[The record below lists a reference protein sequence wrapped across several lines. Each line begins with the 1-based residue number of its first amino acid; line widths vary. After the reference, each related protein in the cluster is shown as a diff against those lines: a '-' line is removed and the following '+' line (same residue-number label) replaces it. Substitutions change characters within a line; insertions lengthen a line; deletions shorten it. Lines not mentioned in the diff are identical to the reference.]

1 MEFNLFTFR
10 LLIFGII
17 FLIKFI
23 RNYILNPTLKNFYRA
38 EYEADPEITLQS
50 LALKYGFEVED
61 LGDTSS
67 WAKSLPLVVPTEIVA
82 APTKPSKEP
91 EESDEL
97 RNNIL
102 EFKRN
107 VVKES
112 LTRLKMAGT
121 METKELKELAT
132 VVDIVD
138 KSLRST
144 ADSNNI
150 NVLIQN
156 IINKYGDDV

>member
-1 MEFNLFTFR
+1 M
-10 LLIFGII
+10 
-17 FLIKFI
+17 
-23 RNYILNPTLKNFYRA
+23 NPTLKNFYRA

-67 WAKSLPLVVPTEIVA
+67 WAKSLPLVVPTVEASASAI
-82 APTKPSKEP
+82 PTKPSKEP

-112 LTRLKMAGT
+112 LTRLKMAGA

>member
-1 MEFNLFTFR
+1 M
-10 LLIFGII
+10 
-17 FLIKFI
+17 
-23 RNYILNPTLKNFYRA
+23 NPTLKNFYRA

-67 WAKSLPLVVPTEIVA
+67 WTKSMPLVVPTEVVA
-82 APTKPSKEP
+82 TSPTKSSEKP

-102 EFKRN
+102 EFKKG

-144 ADSNNI
+144 ADSNNV

>member
-1 MEFNLFTFR
+1 M
-10 LLIFGII
+10 
-17 FLIKFI
+17 
-23 RNYILNPTLKNFYRA
+23 NPTLKNFYRA

-67 WAKSLPLVVPTEIVA
+67 WTKSMPLVVPTEVVA
-82 APTKPSKEP
+82 TVPTKSSEKP

-102 EFKRN
+102 EFKKG

-138 KSLRST
+138 KSLRAT
-144 ADSNNI
+144 ADSNNV

>member
-1 MEFNLFTFR
+1 M
-10 LLIFGII
+10 
-17 FLIKFI
+17 
-23 RNYILNPTLKNFYRA
+23 NPTLKNFYRA

-67 WAKSLPLVVPTEIVA
+67 WTKSMPLVVPTEVVA
-82 APTKPSKEP
+82 TIPTKSSEKP

-102 EFKRN
+102 EFKKG

-144 ADSNNI
+144 ADSNNV

>member
-1 MEFNLFTFR
+1 M
-10 LLIFGII
+10 
-17 FLIKFI
+17 
-23 RNYILNPTLKNFYRA
+23 NPTLKNFYRA

-67 WAKSLPLVVPTEIVA
+67 WAKSMPLVVPTEVIA
-82 APTKPSKEP
+82 TNQIPTKSSEKP

-102 EFKRN
+102 EFKKG

-144 ADSNNI
+144 ADSNNV

>member
-1 MEFNLFTFR
+1 M
-10 LLIFGII
+10 
-17 FLIKFI
+17 
-23 RNYILNPTLKNFYRA
+23 NPTLKNFYRA

-67 WAKSLPLVVPTEIVA
+67 WTKSMPLVVPTEVVA
-82 APTKPSKEP
+82 TIPTKSSEKP

-102 EFKRN
+102 EFKKG

-138 KSLRST
+138 KSLRAT
-144 ADSNNI
+144 ADSNNV

>member
-1 MEFNLFTFR
+1 MNS
-10 LLIFGII
+10 
-17 FLIKFI
+17 
-23 RNYILNPTLKNFYRA
+23 TLKNFYRA
-38 EYEADPEITLQS
+38 EYEADPETTLQS
-50 LALKYGFEVED
+50 LSLKYGFEIED
-61 LGDTSS
+61 LGDTSD
-67 WAKSLPLVVPTEIVA
+67 WAKSLPITTPVDVMVPA
-82 APTKPSKEP
+82 KPSEKP

-97 RNNIL
+97 RQNIL
-102 EFKRN
+102 EFKKGI
-107 VVKES
+107 VKES

>member
-1 MEFNLFTFR
+1 M
-10 LLIFGII
+10 
-17 FLIKFI
+17 
-23 RNYILNPTLKNFYRA
+23 NPTLKNFYRA

-67 WAKSLPLVVPTEIVA
+67 WTKSMPLVVPTEVVA
-82 APTKPSKEP
+82 TSQTKSSEKP

-102 EFKRN
+102 EFKKG

-144 ADSNNI
+144 ADSNNV

>member
-1 MEFNLFTFR
+1 M
-10 LLIFGII
+10 
-17 FLIKFI
+17 
-23 RNYILNPTLKNFYRA
+23 NPTLKNFYRA

-67 WAKSLPLVVPTEIVA
+67 WAKSLPLVVPTVEA
-82 APTKPSKEP
+82 AATAPTKPSKEP

-112 LTRLKMAGT
+112 LTRLKMAGA